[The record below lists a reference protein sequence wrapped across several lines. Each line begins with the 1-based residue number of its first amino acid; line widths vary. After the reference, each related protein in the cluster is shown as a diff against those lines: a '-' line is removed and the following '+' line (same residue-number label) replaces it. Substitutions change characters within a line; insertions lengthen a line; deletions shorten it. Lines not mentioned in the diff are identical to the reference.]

1 MSKDIKMF
9 NVCDHI
15 INGEYY
21 GNTYCP
27 RCYGKNYYYD
37 MCFDNEGKIITASGD
52 IKLQQEVLKIM
63 NDKKGGN
70 IFFPEWGNIIAS
82 GEVIGTKNLETTS
95 QKLKMIIYETLQHL
109 KNVQINNQLI
119 FNNMMENEIIE
130 EIDEISVISMPPLG
144 YKIGVKFKNVVGEIY
159 EQVIQI

>member
-9 NVCDHI
+9 NLCDHMVE
-15 INGEYY
+15 GEYY

-27 RCYGKNYYYD
+27 KCYGKNYYYD
-37 MCFDNEGKIITASGD
+37 MCFDRDGKIITATGE
-52 IKLQQEVLKIM
+52 IKLQQEVLKII

-70 IFFPEWGNIIAS
+70 KFFPEWGNIIAS
-82 GEVIGTKNLETTS
+82 GEIIGTKNLKNTG
-95 QKLKMIIYETLQHL
+95 QKLQMIIYETLQYL
-109 KNVQINNQLI
+109 KNVQINNQLL

-130 EIDEISVISMPPLG
+130 EIEEITITPIPPMG
-144 YKIGVKFKNVVGEIY
+144 YQIGVKFKNVVGVIY

>member
-9 NVCDHI
+9 NICDHVI
-15 INGEYY
+15 KGEYY
-21 GNTYCP
+21 GNTHCP

-37 MCFDNEGKIITASGD
+37 ICFDKEGKAITASGG

-70 IFFPEWGNIIAS
+70 IFFPEWGNIIADD
-82 GEVIGTKNLETTS
+82 GIVGTKNIETTK
-95 QKLKMIIYETLQHL
+95 QKIKMIIYETLQHL
-109 KNVQINNQLI
+109 KNVQINNQVI
-119 FNNMMENEIIE
+119 FNNMTESEIID
-130 EIDEISVISMPPLG
+130 EIDEISVISIPPLG
-144 YKIGVKFKNVVGEIY
+144 YKIGVKFKNVIGEIY

>member
-1 MSKDIKMF
+1 MSKDVKMF
-9 NVCDHI
+9 NICDHI

-21 GNTYCP
+21 GNTCCP

-37 MCFDNEGKIITASGD
+37 MCFDNEGKIVTASGS

-63 NDKKGGN
+63 NDKKEGN

-82 GEVIGTKNLETTS
+82 GKIIGTKNLDTTS
-95 QKLKMIIYETLQHL
+95 QKLKMIIYETLQYL
-109 KNVQINNQLI
+109 KNVQINNQII

-130 EIDEISVISMPPLG
+130 EIDEIRVISMPPLG
-144 YKIGVKFKNVVGEIY
+144 YRIEVRFTNAVGEIY